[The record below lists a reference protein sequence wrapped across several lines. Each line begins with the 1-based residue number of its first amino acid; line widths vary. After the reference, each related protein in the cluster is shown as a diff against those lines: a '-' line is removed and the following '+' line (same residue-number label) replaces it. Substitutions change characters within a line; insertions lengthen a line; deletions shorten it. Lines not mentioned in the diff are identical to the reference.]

1 MSDVLAHADDRP
13 DRPSHPGHSDHPGYG
28 GRGKHGGP
36 SRLSRLFESPG
47 WPGPPG
53 VSGAPE
59 PAGSSGPLR
68 PASLWGDAWDD
79 LRRRPM
85 FIGSALLISIFLLM
99 SAFPRLFTSVD
110 PFDATTCL
118 LGDARQGMSDLH
130 WFGTDNLG
138 CDVYA
143 RTVHGARNSI
153 VVGVTTTV
161 VTALVGGLL
170 GLVAGF
176 RGGAADTLLSRITEI
191 FFAIPS
197 ILGAL
202 LILSIFRT
210 GDVWTVVPALAVLA
224 WPMTFRVMRAAVIT
238 VKGQDYVVAARA
250 LGASTPRIMFRH
262 ILPNAA
268 ASVIVVST
276 INLGGFIAA
285 EAGLSFLGVGLRS
298 PDISWGLMISDARQR
313 FLEAP
318 GPLLFPA
325 LFLSLSVLAAIMLGD
340 AVRDAL
346 DPKLR

>member
-1 MSDVLAHADDRP
+1 MSDTLAPAAGRARHGKPARP
-13 DRPSHPGHSDHPGYG
+13 P
-28 GRGKHGGP
+28 K
-36 SRLSRLFESPG
+36 
-47 WPGPPG
+47 PPR
-53 VSGAPE
+53 A
-59 PAGSSGPLR
+59 
-68 PASLWGDAWDD
+68 ASLWSDAWHD
-79 LRRRPM
+79 LRRRPL
-85 FIGSALLISIFLLM
+85 FIGSAVLIGIFLIM
-99 SAFPRLFTSVD
+99 SLFPWLFTSVD
-110 PFDATTCL
+110 PFDAASCRL
-118 LGDARQGMSDLH
+118 ADARQGMSGAH

-143 RTVHGARNSI
+143 RTVYGARNSI

-176 RGGAADTLLSRITEI
+176 KGGAVDTLFSRVTEI

-202 LILSIFRT
+202 LILAVFRT
-210 GDVWTVVPALAVLA
+210 GNVWTVMLALAVLT
-224 WPMTFRVMRAAVIT
+224 WPMTFRIMRAAVIT
-238 VKGQDYVVAARA
+238 AKSQDYVVAARA
-250 LGASTPRIMFRH
+250 LGASAPRIMFRH
-262 ILPNAA
+262 ILPNAVA
-268 ASVIVVST
+268 PVIVVAT

-298 PDISWGLMISDARQR
+298 PDISWGLMISDARER

-325 LFLSLSVLAAIMLGD
+325 LFLSLTVLAFIMLGD

>member
-13 DRPSHPGHSDHPGYG
+13 GRLGHSDHPGYG
-28 GRGKHGGP
+28 GRGGHGGLSRL

-47 WPGPPG
+47 WPR
-53 VSGAPE
+53 
-59 PAGSSGPLR
+59 PAGGSGPAGPSGPLR

-79 LRRRPM
+79 LRHRPM
-85 FIGSALLISIFLLM
+85 FIGSALLIGIFLLM

-143 RTVHGARNSI
+143 RTVYGARNSI

-176 RGGAADTLLSRITEI
+176 RGGAADTLLSRVTEI

-202 LILSIFRT
+202 LILSILRT

-238 VKGQDYVVAARA
+238 VKGQDYVIAARA
-250 LGASTPRIMFRH
+250 LGASAPRIMFRH
-262 ILPNAA
+262 ILPNAV

-325 LFLSLSVLAAIMLGD
+325 LFLSLTVLAAIMLGD

>member
-1 MSDVLAHADDRP
+1 MSDTLAPAARRARHGKPARP
-13 DRPSHPGHSDHPGYG
+13 PRPP
-28 GRGKHGGP
+28 R
-36 SRLSRLFESPG
+36 
-47 WPGPPG
+47 
-53 VSGAPE
+53 A
-59 PAGSSGPLR
+59 
-68 PASLWGDAWDD
+68 ASLWSDAWHD
-79 LRRRPM
+79 LRRRPL
-85 FIGSALLISIFLLM
+85 FISSAVLIGIFLIM
-99 SAFPRLFTSVD
+99 SVFPWLFTSVD
-110 PFDATTCL
+110 PFDAASCQL
-118 LGDARQGMSDLH
+118 ADARQGMSGAH

-143 RTVHGARNSI
+143 RTVYGARNSI

-176 RGGAADTLLSRITEI
+176 KGGAVDTLFSRVTEV

-202 LILSIFRT
+202 LILAVFRT
-210 GDVWTVVPALAVLA
+210 GNVWTVMLALAVLT
-224 WPMTFRVMRAAVIT
+224 WPMTFRIMRAAVIT
-238 VKGQDYVVAARA
+238 AKSQDYVVAARA
-250 LGASTPRIMFRH
+250 LGASAPRIMFRH
-262 ILPNAA
+262 ILPNAVA
-268 ASVIVVST
+268 PVIVVAT

-298 PDISWGLMISDARQR
+298 PDISWGLMISDARER

-325 LFLSLSVLAAIMLGD
+325 LFLSLTVLAFIMLGD